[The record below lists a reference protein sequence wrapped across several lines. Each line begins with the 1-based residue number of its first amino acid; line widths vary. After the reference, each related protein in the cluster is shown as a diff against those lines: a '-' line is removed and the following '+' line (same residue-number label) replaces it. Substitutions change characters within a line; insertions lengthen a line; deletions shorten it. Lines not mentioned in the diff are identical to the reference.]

1 MNAEQIIA
9 LLQKV
14 LGAGPIIDTLGL
26 GARNLYQL
34 LLRQVYLNAFSSLIF
49 IPIGL
54 FIYFKWVIG
63 LYKDDDLDTDIGL
76 ILKWIAIIVLS
87 IASLILILAPIFA
100 VVQVLINPDYEVI
113 KLLMDTAK

>member
-9 LLQKV
+9 LLQKA
-14 LGAGPIIDTLGL
+14 LGPVIDKIGL
-26 GARNLYQL
+26 GAEKIYQI

-54 FIYFKWVIG
+54 FIYFKWIIG

-76 ILKWIAIIVLS
+76 ILKWIAIIILS
-87 IASLILILAPIFA
+87 IASLILILTPIFA
-100 VVQVLINPDYEVI
+100 VVQVLVNPDYEVI